1 MEVEV
6 HTWETLATVSLRS
19 LGTPVGNLIPGTWQS
34 WPLLETRSTQY
45 IAVIYLRT
53 RISYVYMSYIY
64 MLTICLSTHVSD
76 ICYLFIVSVR
86 LLAGVSR

>member
-6 HTWETLATVSLRS
+6 HTWETLAIVSLRN
-19 LGTPVGNLIPGTWQS
+19 LGTSVGNLIPGTWQS

-64 MLTICLSTHVSD
+64 MLKYPCI
-76 ICYLFIVSVR
+76 
-86 LLAGVSR
+86 